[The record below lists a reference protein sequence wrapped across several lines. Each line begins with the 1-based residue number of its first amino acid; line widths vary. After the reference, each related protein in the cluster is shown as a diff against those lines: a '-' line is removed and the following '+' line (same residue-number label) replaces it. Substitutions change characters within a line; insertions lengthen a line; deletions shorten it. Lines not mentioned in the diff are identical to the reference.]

1 MLKDLQDGLMVSL
14 VHREKKAIEVRINQD
29 FFELLP
35 VLIDKTRAKLG
46 LELNSKIMNGTE

>member
-1 MLKDLQDGLMVSL
+1 MLKDLQDGLLVSL

>member
-1 MLKDLQDGLMVSL
+1 MVSL